1 MNLWDKMA
9 GMFGGDKGGGEIPK
23 GIADNVLIAF
33 PEMVEFIRRNF
44 PIMKGRRA
52 LDFGCGSGRLTKEL
66 HALGFLVT
74 GIDPSEEMIGA
85 ARQYLR
91 GDVRLLTGSLDRIRE
106 ERAFDLVTA
115 SMVFQFIR
123 EIDPSLR
130 TLDRLIQPAGILV
143 FSVFNPPF
151 VADLLKAKVLFRD
164 FDSAD
169 FPTHGL
175 MELVKG
181 TRIPVYLR
189 GAEEYTGLLT
199 CLGYEKIFEAAPPF
213 TEAFLKQY
221 PVPFPTQHPEF
232 LILGFQK
239 KDPAN

>member
-9 GMFGGDKGGGEIPK
+9 GIFRGDKGKGEVPK
-23 GIADNVLIAF
+23 EIADNVLIAF
-33 PEMVEFIRRNF
+33 PKMIELIRKNF
-44 PIMKGRRA
+44 PVMKNRRA
-52 LDFGCGSGRLTKEL
+52 LDFGCGTGRFTREL
-66 HALGFLVT
+66 HALGFGVT
-74 GIDPSEEMIGA
+74 GIDISGEMIAA
-85 ARQYLR
+85 ARHYLPQ
-91 GDVRLLTGSLDRIRE
+91 DVRLLIGSPDQIRE
-106 ERAFDLVTA
+106 EKTFDLVTA
-115 SMVFQFIR
+115 SMVFQFVR
-123 EIDPSLR
+123 EIDLSFR
-130 TLDRLIQPAGILV
+130 ALDRLIKPSGILT

-151 VADLLKAKVLFRD
+151 VAGLLKAKIIFKD

-213 TEAFLKQY
+213 TEEFLARY
-221 PVPFPTQHPEF
+221 PVPFPARDPEF

-239 KDPAN
+239 KV

>member
-1 MNLWDKMA
+1 MNLWDKMV
-9 GMFGGDKGGGEIPK
+9 GLFGGDKGREEVPK

-33 PEMVEFIRRNF
+33 PKMIEFIQKNF
-44 PIMKGRRA
+44 PITKSRRA
-52 LDFGCGSGRLTKEL
+52 LDFGCGSGRFAKEL
-66 HALGFLVT
+66 HELGFFVT
-74 GIDPSEEMIGA
+74 GIDISVEMIDA
-85 ARQYLR
+85 ARRYLP
-91 GDVRLLTGSLDRIRE
+91 GDVRLLTGSLDQIRE
-106 ERAFDLVTA
+106 ELPFDLVTA
-115 SMVFQFIR
+115 SMVFQFVR
-123 EIDPSLR
+123 EIDVSLR
-130 TLDRLIQPAGILV
+130 TLDRLIKPAGILV
-143 FSVFNPPF
+143 LSVFNPPF
-151 VADLLKAKVLFRD
+151 VADLLKAKVIFKD

-213 TEAFLKQY
+213 TEEFLKQY
-221 PVPFPTQHPEF
+221 PVPFPTQDPEF

-239 KDPAN
+239 APAN

>member
-1 MNLWDKMA
+1 MKLWDKMA
-9 GMFGGDKGGGEIPK
+9 GMFGGGKGKEDVPK

-33 PEMVEFIRRNF
+33 PKMIELIQRNF
-44 PIMKGRRA
+44 PITKGRRA
-52 LDFGCGSGRLTKEL
+52 LDFGCGSGRFAKEL
-66 HALGFLVT
+66 HGLGFLVT
-74 GIDPSEEMIGA
+74 GIDISEEMISA
-85 ARQYLR
+85 AREYLPT
-91 GDVRLLTGSLDRIRE
+91 DVRLLTGSLEQIRE

-123 EIDPSLR
+123 EIDVSLR
-130 TLDRLIQPAGILV
+130 TLDRLIKPAGILAL
-143 FSVFNPPF
+143 SVFNPPF
-151 VADLLKAKVLFRD
+151 VSDLLKAKVVFKD
-164 FDSAD
+164 FDSVD

-199 CLGYEKIFEAAPPF
+199 CLGYEKVFETAPPF
-213 TEAFLKQY
+213 TEEFLKKY
-221 PVPFPTQHPEF
+221 PVPFPTQDPEF

-239 KDPAN
+239 SSAS